1 MAKTPFEKEREIA
14 GKTDTTAAR
23 IVVPAVEDDTVPKE
37 DAGKS
42 KAKGKKATN
51 AMNNW
56 LS

>member
-23 IVVPAVEDDTVPKE
+23 IVVPAVEDDTTPKE
-37 DAGKS
+37 D
-42 KAKGKKATN
+42 KGKPRAKVKKVAN